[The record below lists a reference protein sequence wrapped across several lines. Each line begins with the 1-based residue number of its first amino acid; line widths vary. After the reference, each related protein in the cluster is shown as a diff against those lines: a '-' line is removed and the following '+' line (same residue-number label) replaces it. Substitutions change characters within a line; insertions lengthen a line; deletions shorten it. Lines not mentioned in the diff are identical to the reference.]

1 VALLSRTLG
10 CRVSAGGVR
19 TGPPESGVPHR
30 AGLAFAAGLCA
41 VLLLAL
47 APTATAQ
54 GGSSPAPP
62 TAPLDRL
69 AALDATAQQLDD
81 QIASAQVV
89 LAQRRG
95 ELRDAHAAAADAVAV
110 ADQRTAE
117 AEALQGQVDD
127 LVRAV
132 NSGART
138 SRLSALL
145 VSTSPQDLLDRMS
158 ALDLLGADS
167 AARLGSATAARVAAE
182 QASSQASSAAD
193 RASRA
198 EADAV
203 TVQQVLA
210 AQRAQLDGQS
220 NEAAALRGQLRT
232 DAATGSAP
240 QLAASEQA
248 GLQRASRSAALRSTL
263 FAEPTTGTITSP
275 YGPRDGTTH
284 NGVDV
289 ANNIGTPIYA
299 VADGVVLDAGPA
311 SGFGLWIRLQ
321 HDDGTITVYGHIDS
335 YSVSVGQR
343 VLAGEQ
349 IARMGNRGQ
358 SSGPHLHLEVHT
370 PAGLVDP
377 VSWLSERGVPL

>member
-1 VALLSRTLG
+1 
-10 CRVSAGGVR
+10 
-19 TGPPESGVPHR
+19 
-30 AGLAFAAGLCA
+30 
-41 VLLLAL
+41 
-47 APTATAQ
+47 
-54 GGSSPAPP
+54 
-62 TAPLDRL
+62 
-69 AALDATAQQLDD
+69 LDATAQQLDD